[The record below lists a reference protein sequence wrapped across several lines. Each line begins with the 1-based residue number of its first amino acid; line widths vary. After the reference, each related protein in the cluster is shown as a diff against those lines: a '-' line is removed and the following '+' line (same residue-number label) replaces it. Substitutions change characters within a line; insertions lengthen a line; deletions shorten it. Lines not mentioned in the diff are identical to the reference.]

1 MAVMTKWAVANA
13 PGFQTIG
20 VSGLPYAD
28 SGASAFEEVGA
39 MLSTAV
45 AYLRAME
52 ERGLSVDETAAHMR
66 FTVSIGANLFLEIA
80 KIRALRELWAII
92 VKECGGSE
100 EAAKIK
106 LHARTSFWT
115 LSKVDPWVNLLR
127 GSAQAFSAIMGGVDS
142 IDVLPLTLPCACR
155 TNSLAALPATAR

>member
-1 MAVMTKWAVANA
+1 
-13 PGFQTIG
+13 
-20 VSGLPYAD
+20 
-28 SGASAFEEVGA
+28 
-39 MLSTAV
+39 
-45 AYLRAME
+45 ME
-52 ERGLSVDETAAHMR
+52 ERGISVNEAAAHMR

-127 GSAQAFSAIMGGVDS
+127 GSAQAFSAIMGGVD
-142 IDVLPLTLPCACR
+142 L
-155 TNSLAALPATAR
+155 SLIHI

>member
-45 AYLRAME
+45 A
-52 ERGLSVDETAAHMR
+52 
-66 FTVSIGANLFLEIA
+66 
-80 KIRALRELWAII
+80 
-92 VKECGGSE
+92 
-100 EAAKIK
+100 
-106 LHARTSFWT
+106 
-115 LSKVDPWVNLLR
+115 
-127 GSAQAFSAIMGGVDS
+127 
-142 IDVLPLTLPCACR
+142 
-155 TNSLAALPATAR
+155 

>member
-1 MAVMTKWAVANA
+1 
-13 PGFQTIG
+13 
-20 VSGLPYAD
+20 
-28 SGASAFEEVGA
+28 

-52 ERGLSVDETAAHMR
+52 ERGISVNEAAAHMR

-100 EAAKIK
+100 ELPKS
-106 LHARTSFWT
+106 SFMPAPPSWT
-115 LSKVDPWVNLLR
+115 LSRWTVGQP
-127 GSAQAFSAIMGGVDS
+127 SA
-142 IDVLPLTLPCACR
+142 
-155 TNSLAALPATAR
+155 AAPPRPSPPSGRRRQH

>member
-1 MAVMTKWAVANA
+1 MTGGESCDEGFPLRGKGICAYYDQMAVMTKWAVANA

-28 SGASAFEEVGA
+28 SGASAFFEEVGA

-45 AYLRAME
+45 FYLRAME

-92 VKECGGSE
+92 VKRMRRRARSCQNQAPGPHLLLDPPRWIPGSTCC
-100 EAAKIK
+100 A
-106 LHARTSFWT
+106 
-115 LSKVDPWVNLLR
+115 LR
-127 GSAQAFSAIMGGVDS
+127 PGILRHHGRRGQ
-142 IDVLPLTLPCACR
+142 
-155 TNSLAALPATAR
+155 